1 MKRPHFEIMYLVTLN
16 KMEDFSNLCCLLW
29 YLNLRTCCWVL
40 EIQFIFFWLFR
51 TLTWPPISS
60 PATPYLLETNPCR
73 IRWETWCRLCC
84 NKCKIPLCKEW
95 WQIQSLY
102 RYVCKGQIISE
113 CPYEIIVYP
122 KIATKKFPRF
132 LSWKFTTSRLV
143 QNRVYLLANRT

>member
-1 MKRPHFEIMYLVTLN
+1 MSDIWT
-16 KMEDFSNLCCLLW
+16 
-29 YLNLRTCCWVL
+29 LRTCCWVL

-102 RYVCKGQIISE
+102 RYVCRNKNVI
-113 CPYEIIVYP
+113 IIVEFIRWLHEFSARLVHFFL
-122 KIATKKFPRF
+122 KQCVHDLWLTQKHCKAERFGESTTF
-132 LSWKFTTSRLV
+132 LSHLF
-143 QNRVYLLANRT
+143 